1 MGFKF
6 LTENLPNRARE
17 AFNRVLERRRLEQ
30 NNIFIQPETIEYNPL
45 TTNNRPAVFI
55 NLNRNRD
62 TFSDEEWSY
71 LIKEQRR
78 RLIEHMWSQGHIMHT
93 IISQDENGLT
103 LRTELLF

>member
-6 LTENLPNRARE
+6 L
-17 AFNRVLERRRLEQ
+17 EQ
-30 NNIFIQPETIEYNPL
+30 NIPDQPEYTEDIRNNYLNGFVGNIPL
-45 TTNNRPAVFI
+45 TTDNRPAVFLQ
-55 NLNRNRD
+55 LNRNRD